1 MHQLRSTIS
10 YHLQADLFLAP
21 QIHGAINRFSV
32 DMVFLILQIS
42 CAGCK
47 LELTCVISLQSFVND
62 ITSTITLSLRLLL
75 VQYFLRSESIGLQF
89 APSLVIFHIITF

>member
-1 MHQLRSTIS
+1 MHLLRSTIS

-32 DMVFLILQIS
+32 DMVLLVFKIS

-47 LELTCVISLQSFVND
+47 IEFTSLIALQSFVND
-62 ITSTITLSLRLLL
+62 KVLLHFVLLRLSL
-75 VQYFLRSESIGLQF
+75 VQYFLRAESIGLQF